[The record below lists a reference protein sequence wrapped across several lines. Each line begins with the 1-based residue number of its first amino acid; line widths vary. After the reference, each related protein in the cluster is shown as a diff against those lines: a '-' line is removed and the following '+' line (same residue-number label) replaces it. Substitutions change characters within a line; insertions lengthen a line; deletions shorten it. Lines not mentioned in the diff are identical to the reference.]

1 MRILRNVTAVSA
13 AVVMA
18 FSSVSC
24 GSAKIKEKNEIESD
38 LEKKYG
44 RDFELINKE
53 TNTNSTNDH
62 NTYFYFR
69 DKDGIEFKVICT
81 PHTGSITSYGKR
93 VVVQRQLHLGIS
105 CPKGR

>member
-1 MRILRNVTAVSA
+1 MAVSA

-24 GSAKIKEKNEIESD
+24 GKDMKKKDDIKFE
-38 LEKKYG
+38 LEKKYS

-62 NTYFYFR
+62 SFR
-69 DKDGIEFKVICT
+69 F
-81 PHTGSITSYGKR
+81 
-93 VVVQRQLHLGIS
+93 
-105 CPKGR
+105 